1 MPEAKILAGFWMLGD
16 EDREKAKEWRLAVGA
31 QFAATSLTE
40 AVNIC
45 LREAKQS

>member
-1 MPEAKILAGFWMLGD
+1 MLGD
-16 EDREKAKEWRLAVGA
+16 EDGEKADEWRLAVGA

-45 LREAKQS
+45 LREAQQTRLNNATLSV